1 MCFGQLNRINTVM
14 AGKQPA
20 PAWLSIDEAARHCEA
35 GVGVWERA
43 STDGGARPHVVL
55 ACCGDTPTMETWA
68 AATILREHMPH
79 ARVRV
84 VNVVNLMKLQD
95 QKGHPHGLS
104 DAEFDALFGTD
115 VPVIFNFHGYPWLIH
130 RLTYRR
136 RCYSRLHVREYAE
149 EGTTTTPFDMCVLND
164 IDRFRLVMD
173 VIDYVP
179 GLEAADVPNAPLRH
193 PWPRLPACAVS
204 GTRGAQSLLNS

>member
-55 ACCGDTPTMETWA
+55 ACCGDT
-68 AATILREHMPH
+68 
-79 ARVRV
+79 
-84 VNVVNLMKLQD
+84 
-95 QKGHPHGLS
+95 HGLS

-204 GTRGAQSLLNS
+204 GTRGAQSPLNW